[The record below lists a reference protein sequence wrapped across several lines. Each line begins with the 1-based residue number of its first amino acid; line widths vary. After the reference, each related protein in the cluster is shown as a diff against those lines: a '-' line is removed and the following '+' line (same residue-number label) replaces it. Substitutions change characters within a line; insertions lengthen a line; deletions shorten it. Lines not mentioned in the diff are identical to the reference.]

1 MIARFEKE
9 YTAFLTGDRVYMV
22 KGINANLDEIISY
35 QDLPAPVVTSLVSFK
50 NTLVYDGML
59 YTYPIQLGGGIV
71 KQVEKDYNA
80 LMKYYH
86 L

>member
-1 MIARFEKE
+1 
-9 YTAFLTGDRVYMV
+9 
-22 KGINANLDEIISY
+22 
-35 QDLPAPVVTSLVSFK
+35 
-50 NTLVYDGML
+50 ML